1 MGPYRPV
8 RRRPDRRVAFVGA
21 GAVASAV
28 GRALALAGH
37 EVAFASRTYASARR
51 AARLARGRAFREPAR
66 ALEGAGVVFLT
77 VPDAAVAGV
86 CLHLSRARAFPRGSV
101 VVHTSG
107 FLPSSVLAPARD
119 CGALVASAHPLRSFA
134 GPSRAP
140 LRGVRFE
147 IEGDRPALPRVRALV
162 RDLGGRPVEIRADR
176 KALYHA
182 AAAVTSNYT
191 VAIVDLAR
199 QVLGR
204 AVPSRALEET
214 FEGLLDLLSG
224 TVENLRRIG
233 TPRALTGPISRGDVP
248 VVRGHL
254 AALRRHLPEAVP
266 LYCSL
271 GLWTVGVGS
280 RKGTLGPRSAAAI
293 RGLLLPFLRKAPRR
307 RFRSAAR
314 LGSIGSGGGTR
325 SGLHFRSS
333 NVILRRARP
342 SAIARVSLD
351 PLTRGLM

>member
-1 MGPYRPV
+1 MGK
-8 RRRPDRRVAFVGA
+8 
-21 GAVASAV
+21 
-28 GRALALAGH
+28 ALARAGR
-37 EVAFASRTYASARR
+37 EVAFTSRTYASARR
-51 AARLARGRAFREPAR
+51 AARLAGGRAFRDPVR

-77 VPDAAVAGV
+77 VPDSAVADV
-86 CLHLSRARAFPRGSV
+86 AFRLARARAFPRGAA

-107 FLPSSVLAPARD
+107 FLPSSVLAPARG
-119 CGALVASAHPLRSFA
+119 CGASVASVHPLRSFA
-134 GPSRAP
+134 DPSRAP
-140 LRGVRFE
+140 LRGVLFA
-147 IEGDRPALPRVRALV
+147 IEGDARALPRVRTLV
-162 RDLGGRPVEIRADR
+162 RDLGARPVGLRSDR

-199 QVLGR
+199 RILGE
-204 AVPSRALEET
+204 AVPGRGIEDV
-214 FEGLLDLLSG
+214 FEGLLVLLSG

-233 TPRALTGPISRGDVP
+233 TPKALTGPISRGDLR

-254 AALRRHLPEAVP
+254 EALRRHLPSAVP

-271 GLWTVGVGS
+271 GLWTVGVGT
-280 RKGTLGPRSAAAI
+280 RKGSLSPRSAAAI

-307 RFRSAAR
+307 RSRSAAR

-342 SAIARVSLD
+342 SAIARVSLE